1 MEACAAA
8 CEDKSCRDLAVKP
21 GALQIVANQGEQF
34 HCTRLDDVRQH
45 VRKDRARRAVAH
57 AGNLDRTVF
66 LHECGCG
73 AAIAALDSFGFG
85 DRGAQTDGQIIREV
99 IAANRNG
106 AGVPYHASAENNQFR
121 GAAADVQQAAAE
133 IALVLREARFRGS
146 ERLQDRIADE
156 DAGLVRGGDEI
167 LRGGNSGSHQM
178 NVYLQPL
185 ANHANS
191 IAYAVLGI
199 HHEFM
204 WKDVQDLAVF
214 RKGDIAGRI
223 DGAAHVFALDVS
235 RTLAQGDA
243 AAAVYSTH
251 VASGHSDQGLF
262 HRNIRDAFG
271 LFDRATDG
279 THRGIKI
286 DDQALAQALG
296 FGRAE
301 RQKLHQFAFDLGD
314 QDAGLRAADVQTNKV
329 FIFLRHAA
337 APAM

>member
-8 CEDKSCRDLAVKP
+8 CQDKSCGDLAVKA

-34 HCTRLDDVRQH
+34 HGTRLDDVRQH
-45 VRKDRARRAVAH
+45 VRKDGPWRPVAH

-73 AAIAALDSFGFG
+73 AAIAALDSFRFG
-85 DRGAQTDGQIIREV
+85 DRRAQTDGQIIREV

-146 ERLQDRIADE
+146 ERLQDRVADE

-167 LRGGNSGSHQM
+167 LRGGDGRSHQ
-178 NVYLQPL
+178 VDIDFQPL
-185 ANHANS
+185 ADHADGV
-191 IAYAVLGI
+191 AYAILSI

-204 WKDVQDLAVF
+204 RKDVQDFAVF
-214 RKGDIAGRI
+214 WKRDVTSGI
-223 DGAAHVFALDVS
+223 DGAADVIALDVS
-235 RTLAQGDA
+235 RPWTERDA
-243 AAAVYSTH
+243 AAAVYAAH
-251 VASGHSDQGLF
+251 VASGHSDERLF
-262 HRNIRDAFG
+262 HGHVRNAFG
-271 LFDRATDG
+271 FFDGAPDRTYG
-279 THRGIKI
+279 GIEI

-296 FGRAE
+296 LGRA
-301 RQKLHQFAFDLGD
+301 
-314 QDAGLRAADVQTNKV
+314 
-329 FIFLRHAA
+329 
-337 APAM
+337 